1 MEAGRLQDAQTDF
14 VAETG
19 LDFSFIF
26 ALYEGASGYPATEDD
41 CDSYAD
47 IIGNPDFPVMA
58 DGDKLLAAH
67 TPMTQDRHPEMCA
80 LAPDMT
86 IISCYA
92 GHGGYDQALDAI
104 MAHAG
109 R

>member
-1 MEAGRLQDAQTDF
+1 MEAGRLQETQENF

-26 ALYEGASGYPATEDD
+26 ALYEGASGYPATADD

-47 IIGNPDFPVMA
+47 TIGNPSFPVMA
-58 DGDKLLAAH
+58 DGDALISDH
-67 TPMTQDRHPEMCA
+67 TPMTQTRHPEMCG

-86 IISCYA
+86 IISCTY
-92 GHGGYDQALDAI
+92 GHGGYDQVLDDI
-104 MAHAG
+104 KAHAG
-109 R
+109 L